1 MSGTAVRANPQNNLN
16 EVSPMI
22 STSYMRKLKHKKK
35 RRINKRAQTMLIK
48 HLKNIS
54 AWDFPGGPV
63 VKIPCFQC
71 RGHGFHS
78 WSGNKI
84 PHTTTSQIKKKKKKY
99 QCSSVVQSCLIFV
112 TLWTVARQASL
123 YYLND

>member
-84 PHTTTSQIKKKKKKY
+84 PHTTTSQIKKKKKNI
-99 QCSSVVQSCLIFV
+99 SAVQSFSRV
-112 TLWTVARQASL
+112 
-123 YYLND
+123 

>member
-71 RGHGFHS
+71 RGHRFHS

-84 PHTTTSQIKKKKKKY
+84 PHTTTSQINK
-99 QCSSVVQSCLIFV
+99 
-112 TLWTVARQASL
+112 
-123 YYLND
+123 